1 MKRGR
6 GGRPAARLELKPV
19 APRSLSVPPG
29 RLRRKAA
36 AVDRV
41 LRRRY
46 HLRPWRPR
54 DPLGMLIGT
63 ILSQHTSDTNSDRA
77 YARLRR
83 RFQTWEAVRAAS
95 TGRIAA
101 AIRPAG
107 LSALKAPRIQTV
119 LRRLGRE
126 RGRLSLAFLRRWPR
140 ERARAWLRGLPGVGP
155 KTAAIVLQFG
165 LAKPAFPVD
174 THVDRVGRRLGLIP
188 PRMSTEDAHVWMEAL
203 VPATRYGPLHRFL
216 VRHGRE
222 ICTARAPR
230 CEVCPVRRWCDYAS
244 TVPADRRRAITQ
256 SMRRP

>member
-1 MKRGR
+1 MRHSMKLGAMTRSAASA
-6 GGRPAARLELKPV
+6 RPKVPV
-19 APRSLSVPPG
+19 
-29 RLRRKAA
+29 RLRRKAG
-36 AVDRV
+36 AVDGV

-46 HLRPWRPR
+46 RLRPWRSR

-83 RFQTWEAVRAAS
+83 RLRTWEAVRAAS
-95 TGRIAA
+95 TSRIAA

-107 LSALKAPRIQTV
+107 LAALKAPRIHAV
-119 LRRLGRE
+119 LRRLARE

-140 ERARAWLRGLPGVGP
+140 DRARAWLRSLPGVGP

-165 LAKPAFPVD
+165 LGKPAFPVD

-188 PRMSTEDAHVWMEAL
+188 ARMSTEDAHDWMEAL
-203 VPATRYGPLHRFL
+203 VPPARYGPLHRYL

-222 ICTARAPR
+222 ICTARRPR
-230 CEVCPVRRWCDYAS
+230 CEVCPVRRWCNYAAG
-244 TVPADRRRAITQ
+244 VAAGRRDTASNPT
-256 SMRRP
+256 RRS

>member
-1 MKRGR
+1 MASPTHAA
-6 GGRPAARLELKPV
+6 PAP
-19 APRSLSVPPG
+19 

-46 HLRPWRPR
+46 RLRPWRSR

-63 ILSQHTSDTNSDRA
+63 ILSQHTSDVNSDRA
-77 YARLRR
+77 YAQLRR
-83 RFQTWEAVRAAS
+83 RLPTWEAVRAAS
-95 TGRIAA
+95 TARIAA

-107 LSALKAPRIQTV
+107 LASLKAPRIHAV
-119 LRRLGRE
+119 LRRLARE

-140 ERARAWLRGLPGVGP
+140 DEARAWLRSVPGVGP

-165 LAKPAFPVD
+165 LAKPAFAVD

-188 PRMSTEDAHVWMEAL
+188 ARMSTEDAHAWMEAL
-203 VPATRYGPLHRFL
+203 VPPTRYGPLHRFL

-222 ICTARAPR
+222 ICTARRPR
-230 CEVCPVRRWCDYAS
+230 CEVCPIRSWCDYGTAARPI
-244 TVPADRRRAITQ
+244 TPRR
-256 SMRRP
+256 